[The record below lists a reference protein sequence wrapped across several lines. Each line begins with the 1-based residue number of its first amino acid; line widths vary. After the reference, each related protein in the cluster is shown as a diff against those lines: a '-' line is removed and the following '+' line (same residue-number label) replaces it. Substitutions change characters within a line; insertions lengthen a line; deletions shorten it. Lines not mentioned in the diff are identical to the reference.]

1 MISIIIP
8 AYNQHELTD
17 QCIAAVCRH
26 TQEMEIILVDNG
38 STPRYSDTGADMTI
52 RNEKNLGFP
61 AAVNHGIEAAKGDI
75 VILLNNDVIVT
86 RDWAKR
92 LVDHLRQFAII
103 APMTNYCAG
112 LQRITTPAYETEEE
126 LNAVAAELSLTSSVS
141 AGGSVQAANWIIGFC
156 MAFRKSLWEEIGPFD
171 ESLWPCSGEEI
182 DFCLRARAAG
192 RKVGIARD
200 VYVHHFGSQT
210 FADMQQAGQINYN
223 QVVDRNNAHLTKKW
237 GESWIKQTV

>member
-8 AYNQHELTD
+8 AYNQHELTE
-17 QCIAAVCRH
+17 QCIASVCRH
-26 TQEMEIILVDNG
+26 TKDMEIVLVDNG
-38 STPRYSDTGADMTI
+38 STPRYSETGADITI
-52 RNEKNLGFP
+52 RNEENLGFP
-61 AAVNHGIEAAKGDI
+61 KAVNQGIEAANGEII
-75 VILLNNDVIVT
+75 VLLNNDVIVT

-103 APMTNYCAG
+103 APMTNYCTG
-112 LQRITTPAYETEEE
+112 LQRITTPVYETEEE

-141 AGGSVQAANWIIGFC
+141 AGGSVLAVNWIIGFC
-156 MAFRKSLWEEIGPFD
+156 MAFKKSLWEKLGPFD

-192 RKVGIARD
+192 HKVGIARD

-210 FADMQQAGQINYN
+210 FVDMQTAGQIQYN
-223 QVVDRNNAHLTKKW
+223 QIVERNNRHLAEKW
-237 GESWIKQTV
+237 GEKWIKQAV